1 MKDKGR
7 KVHRMTKRSVCIEK
21 FPRWR
26 RQLCAG
32 ELWGDGYV
40 VRSIGEKVTAE
51 VVPRYVEYQVKER
64 VSHQLHFDPFEPFT
78 SIGSAFLP

>member
-1 MKDKGR
+1 MNISSF
-7 KVHRMTKRSVCIEK
+7 RSVCVEK
-21 FPRWR
+21 FPRLQ

-40 VRSIGEKVTAE
+40 VRSIGDKVTAE
-51 VVPRYVEYQVKER
+51 VVP
-64 VSHQLHFDPFEPFT
+64 LDPFEPFT